1 MAIQETNFF
10 EIVLREVML
19 GKTIYEDFG
28 DGNGLT
34 PITIQHL
41 TYDPIIEQVYI
52 SDNVDPD
59 AEGAN
64 TYKMC
69 IMENFDFEYPSIKK
83 ITPNHRKIKG
93 KRNR

>member
-69 IMENFDFEYPSIKK
+69 IMENFDFEYPSIK